1 MVIKIDQIMNRLKE
15 HYKVADEYGFE
26 PIGIFLQGSQ
36 NYGLETPESDI
47 DSKVIVLPKFDDFL
61 LNKKPVSFTHI
72 MENDEHVD
80 FKDIRL
86 YMKCFFKQNINFV
99 EILFT
104 DYFILNPGYQDLW
117 MNLKERA
124 EDIARYDIKA
134 ALNCIAGMA
143 FEKQKALTHPYPS
156 TMDKIEKYGYDAKQ
170 LHHILRLQEFID
182 RYIKGEKYS
191 DCLKSKNIKYL
202 IRVKKN
208 LYSLEDAKVIADFT
222 VTNIKKTKDK
232 YLETHYQYPNDEL
245 KDFMNSVM
253 ASMVKRSFI
262 RQLGG

>member
-1 MVIKIDQIMNRLKE
+1 MLFQTD
-15 HYKVADEYGFE
+15 
-26 PIGIFLQGSQ
+26 
-36 NYGLETPESDI
+36 
-47 DSKVIVLPKFDDFL
+47 
-61 LNKKPVSFTHI
+61 
-72 MENDEHVD
+72 
-80 FKDIRL
+80 
-86 YMKCFFKQNINFV
+86 INFV